1 MISLCGMQLILLNSQ
16 KKKKCFFNHI
26 LGCVDAAAAVVKI
39 ESTVVVNDATLFSVF
54 YG

>member
-1 MISLCGMQLILLNSQ
+1 MRLILLNSQ

-26 LGCVDAAAAVVKI
+26 LGCVDAAVVKI